1 MTDDKTEPSNPK
13 EEDQKWRSPTIC
25 EVLSASVDYENSRR
39 FATIER
45 RIPAN
50 QPLRLKI
57 VIFGDT
63 VADLQKIARRV
74 GIFNFQN
81 FGKWQNDG

>member
-1 MTDDKTEPSNPK
+1 MTDENQKAEPFNPM

-25 EVLSASVDYENSRR
+25 EILSSSIDYENSRR

-45 RIPAN
+45 RTPAN
-50 QPLRLKI
+50 HPLRLKI
-57 VIFGDT
+57 VVFGDT
-63 VADLQKIARRV
+63 VADLQKVARRV

-81 FGKWQNDG
+81 FGDE